1 MRTPW
6 LCLMRIPDSVLWEP
20 LTLSYEKPWLCL
32 MRIPDSVLW
41 ESLTHLMRTPWLC
54 LLRTPWL
61 CLMRIPDSVLYI
73 HKRRGIYVC
82 FKSFELIAA
91 GAFHPVFFWLP
102 TMTRLKFKYRA
113 CYLVFYLVK
122 KEQLI
127 SLTRLS
133 FNKKIP
139 SSDIYVGKIC
149 GKS

>member
-1 MRTPW
+1 MN
-6 LCLMRIPDSVLWEP
+6 
-20 LTLSYEKPWLCL
+20 LTLICL
-32 MRIPDSVLW
+32 FLTKDDSIL
-41 ESLTHLMRTPWLC
+41 
-54 LLRTPWL
+54 
-61 CLMRIPDSVLYI
+61 

-91 GAFHPVFFWLP
+91 GAFHPVFVLLP

-127 SLTRLS
+127 SLTKLS

-139 SSDIYVGKIC
+139 SSDIYVGKIY
-149 GKS
+149 GKILDFFSLLCSKQFAYIKNTIIISGSTLSGTIKKTR